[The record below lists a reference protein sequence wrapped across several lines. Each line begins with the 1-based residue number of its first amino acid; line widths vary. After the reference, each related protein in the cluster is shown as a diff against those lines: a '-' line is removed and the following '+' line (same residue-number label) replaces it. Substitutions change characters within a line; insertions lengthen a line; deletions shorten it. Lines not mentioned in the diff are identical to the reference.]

1 MDQYVVWAF
10 ILGGLS
16 AISLLI
22 GSLVGVS
29 FKIPK
34 SVTGLMAA
42 FGAGALLSAL
52 AIELVAPTVSSFMR
66 ADAGAKATELH
77 HFLAMIVGCFCGG
90 LLFVLLDQ
98 LVNQH
103 GGYLRKTAYV
113 ISRASLDRAS
123 IHKQVIAEIAN
134 IPLFYKL
141 DPEHMDIVMRY
152 LKPRLFVQHES
163 IFKPGE
169 PSELIY
175 IVRKGGLY
183 IDTETYG
190 RDELGRGEIVGEV
203 SFLGGTPHTATCT
216 AEGDVELLTL
226 NRDDYQ
232 LLIQKVPAFAQGLK
246 DLATQRLDQRKS
258 QASVLLQEKQQ
269 WANLAM
275 SAINHGQQMPSSTD
289 LKQQHGAHSSA
300 ALAIWLGILLD
311 GIPESFV
318 IGTALMA
325 SIALKT
331 ASGAELTFLSVLPY
345 SLIAGLFLSNLPEA
359 LSSSVQMRNQGMKV
373 SKILLLWTSLV
384 LMTAIGAAIGAY
396 VGEHVP
402 HGYLVFVEGLAAGA
416 MLTMICAAML
426 PEAAHLASPNLVGLF
441 TLTGFLCSIL
451 FKLLE

>member
-10 ILGGLS
+10 ILGGSS

-22 GSLVGVS
+22 GSLVGVT

-52 AIELVAPTVSSFMR
+52 AIELIAPTVSSFMR

-77 HFLAMIVGCFCGG
+77 HFLAMVVGCFCGG

-98 LVNQH
+98 LVNQR

-113 ISRASLDRAS
+113 ISRASLERAS

-163 IFKPGE
+163 IFTPGD

-216 AEGDVELLTL
+216 AADDVELLTL
-226 NRDDYQ
+226 NRHDYQ
-232 LLIQKVPAFAQGLK
+232 LLIQKVPEFFQGLK

-275 SAINHGQQMPSSTD
+275 AAINHGQQMPSSTD

>member
-34 SVTGLMAA
+34 STTGLMAA
-42 FGAGALLSAL
+42 FGAGALLSAM
-52 AIELVAPTVSSFMR
+52 AIELIAPTISSFVR
-66 ADAGAKATELH
+66 ADAGSKATELH
-77 HFLAMIVGCFCGG
+77 HFLAMVAGCFCGG
-90 LLFVLLDQ
+90 VLFVLLDQ

-103 GGYLRKTAYV
+103 GGYLRKTAYA
-113 ISRASLDRAS
+113 ISRASLVRAS
-123 IHKQVIAEIAN
+123 IHNQVIAEIAN

-141 DPEHMDIVMRY
+141 DPEHMDMVMHY
-152 LKPRLFVQHES
+152 LKPRLFVQHDT
-163 IFKPGE
+163 IFAPGD

-183 IDTETYG
+183 IDTETFG
-190 RDELGRGEIVGEV
+190 RIELGRGEIVGEV
-203 SFLGGTPHTATCT
+203 SFLGGTPHTVNCT
-216 AEGDVELLTL
+216 AADDVELLTL
-226 NRDDYQ
+226 NRHDYQ
-232 LLIQKVPAFAQGLK
+232 LLIRKIPEFDQGLR

-258 QASVLLQEKQQ
+258 QLSVLLQEKQQ
-269 WANLAM
+269 WANLAIA
-275 SAINHGQQMPSSTD
+275 SINHGQHMPSLAD
-289 LKQQHGAHSSA
+289 LKQQHGAHSNA

-345 SLIAGLFLSNLPEA
+345 TLIAGLFLSNLPEA
-359 LSSSVQMRNQGMKV
+359 LSSSAQMRNQGMKI
-373 SKILLLWTSLV
+373 SKILLLWSSLV

-441 TLTGFLCSIL
+441 TLIGFLCSIL

>member
-52 AIELVAPTVSSFMR
+52 AIELVAPTVSSYMR
-66 ADAGAKATELH
+66 ADESAKDTELH
-77 HFLAMIVGCFCGG
+77 HFLAMVVGCFCGG

-98 LVNQH
+98 LVNQR

-113 ISRASLDRAS
+113 ISRASVERAS

-183 IDTETYG
+183 IDTDTYG

-216 AEGDVELLTL
+216 AADDVELLTL
-226 NRDDYQ
+226 NRNDYQ
-232 LLIQKVPAFAQGLK
+232 LLIQKVPEFAQGLK

-269 WANLAM
+269 WAN
-275 SAINHGQQMPSSTD
+275 N
-289 LKQQHGAHSSA
+289 KY
-300 ALAIWLGILLD
+300 
-311 GIPESFV
+311 F
-318 IGTALMA
+318 
-325 SIALKT
+325 
-331 ASGAELTFLSVLPY
+331 
-345 SLIAGLFLSNLPEA
+345 
-359 LSSSVQMRNQGMKV
+359 
-373 SKILLLWTSLV
+373 
-384 LMTAIGAAIGAY
+384 
-396 VGEHVP
+396 
-402 HGYLVFVEGLAAGA
+402 
-416 MLTMICAAML
+416 
-426 PEAAHLASPNLVGLF
+426 
-441 TLTGFLCSIL
+441 
-451 FKLLE
+451 

>member
-22 GSLVGVS
+22 GSLIGVS

-34 SVTGLMAA
+34 STTGLMAA

-52 AIELVAPTVSSFMR
+52 AIELVAPTISSFVR
-66 ADAGAKATELH
+66 ADASSKAAELH
-77 HFLAMIVGCFCGG
+77 HFLAMVAGCFCGG

-103 GGYLRKTAYV
+103 GGYLRKTAYA
-113 ISRASLDRAS
+113 ISRASLVRAS
-123 IHKQVIAEIAN
+123 NHKQVIAEIAN

-141 DPEHMDIVMRY
+141 DPEHMDILMHY

-163 IFKPGE
+163 IFTPGD

-175 IVRKGGLY
+175 IVRKGSLY
-183 IDTETYG
+183 IDTETFG
-190 RDELGRGEIVGEV
+190 RVELGRGEIVGEV
-203 SFLGGTPHTATCT
+203 SFLAATPHTANCT
-216 AEGDVELLTL
+216 AADDVELLTL
-226 NRDDYQ
+226 NRHDFQ
-232 LLIQKVPAFAQGLK
+232 LLTHKVPEFVQGLK

-258 QASVLLQEKQQ
+258 ELSVLLQEKQQ

-275 SAINHGQQMPSSTD
+275 AAINHGQHMPSLTD

-345 SLIAGLFLSNLPEA
+345 TLIAGLFLSNLPEA
-359 LSSSVQMRNQGMKV
+359 LSSSAQMRKQGMKV

-441 TLTGFLCSIL
+441 TLIGFLCSIL

>member
-22 GSLVGVS
+22 GSLIGVS

-34 SVTGLMAA
+34 STTGLMAA

-52 AIELVAPTVSSFMR
+52 AIELVAPTISSFMR
-66 ADAGAKATELH
+66 ADASSKAAELH
-77 HFLAMIVGCFCGG
+77 HFLAMVAGCFCGG

-103 GGYLRKTAYV
+103 GGYLRKTAYA
-113 ISRASLDRAS
+113 ISRASLVRAS
-123 IHKQVIAEIAN
+123 NHKQVIAEIAN

-216 AEGDVELLTL
+216 AADDVELLTL

-232 LLIQKVPAFAQGLK
+232 LLIQKVPEFAQGLK